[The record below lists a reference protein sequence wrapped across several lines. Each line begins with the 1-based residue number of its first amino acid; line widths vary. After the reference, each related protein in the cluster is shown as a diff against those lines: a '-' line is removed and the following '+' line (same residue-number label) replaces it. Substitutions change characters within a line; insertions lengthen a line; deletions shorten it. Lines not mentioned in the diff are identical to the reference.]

1 MKTSAQVIY
10 EVFFFRRGDTER
22 KRRWFWWRLVSQNTA
37 TFIEWKS
44 EGGWGGGVLE
54 YEEGM
59 INFSIEGTYLVD
71 IIDIIYKV

>member
-1 MKTSAQVIY
+1 M
-10 EVFFFRRGDTER
+10 
-22 KRRWFWWRLVSQNTA
+22 SQNTA